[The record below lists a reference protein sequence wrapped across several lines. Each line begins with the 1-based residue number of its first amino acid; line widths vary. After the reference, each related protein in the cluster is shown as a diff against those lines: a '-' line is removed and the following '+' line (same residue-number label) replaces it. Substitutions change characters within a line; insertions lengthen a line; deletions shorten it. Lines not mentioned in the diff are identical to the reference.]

1 MALSPSAPPPSP
13 STRPVVRRVR
23 VLVVDDSA
31 VVRNVFAQELS
42 RDPGI
47 EVVGTAPDPFVA
59 RELLLEREPDVI
71 TLDLEMPRM
80 DGITFLR
87 KIMKYRPTPTIV
99 VSSLTPSGGELAM
112 EALAAGA
119 VDVMCKPG
127 AAYSVGDMTAQLV
140 EKVKEAAAAGI
151 RTPPPSA
158 AAAPPAKGG
167 ATGAAALSA
176 PALSRTTNQILAIGA
191 STGGTVAIERIL
203 ATLPPNTPGIVIT
216 QHMPEL
222 FTTYFANR
230 LKSMSRL
237 DAREAK
243 DGDSVVPGVVLVAP
257 GNKHMLLKRSGARY
271 LVEVKD
277 GPRVNRHRP
286 SVDVMFRSVARSAGR
301 NAIGVILTG
310 MGGDGAQGLLAMR
323 EAGARTIAQD
333 ENTCVVFGMPKVAID
348 GGAVERVLPLDQI
361 AGEMLRLAEE
371 TGRV

>member
-1 MALSPSAPPPSP
+1 MAAPPAPTAP
-13 STRPVVRRVR
+13 RPGPRRVR

-31 VVRNVFAQELS
+31 VVRNVFSSGLA

-59 RELLLEREPDVI
+59 RDLLLEKEPDVI

-87 KIMKYRPTPTIV
+87 KIMRYRPTPVIV
-99 VSSLTPSGGELAM
+99 VSSLTQAGGELAM

-119 VDVMCKPG
+119 VEVMCKPG
-127 AAYSVGDMTAQLV
+127 AAYSVGDMTTDLV
-140 EKVKEAAAAGI
+140 EKVKEVAATGVRAPADRPARPPDQAAG
-151 RTPPPSA
+151 P
-158 AAAPPAKGG
+158 
-167 ATGAAALSA
+167 A

-191 STGGTVAIERIL
+191 STGGTVAVERIL
-203 ATLPPNTPGIVIT
+203 ASLPPNAPGLVIT

-222 FTTYFANR
+222 FTRFFANR

-237 DAREAK
+237 DAREAV
-243 DGDSVVPGVVLVAP
+243 DGDSVVPGVALVAP
-257 GNKHMLLKRSGARY
+257 GNKHMLLRRSGARY

-286 SVDVMFRSVARSAGR
+286 SVDVMFRSVARSAGK

-323 EAGARTIAQD
+323 EAGARTLAQD
-333 ENTCVVFGMPKVAID
+333 EDSCVVFGMPKVAID
-348 GGAVERVLPLDQI
+348 CGAVEQVLPLDLI
-361 AGEMLRLAEE
+361 SAEVLRLAEAQAR
-371 TGRV
+371 G

>member
-1 MALSPSAPPPSP
+1 MPAATSPPAA
-13 STRPVVRRVR
+13 RPGARPVR

-31 VVRNVFAQELS
+31 VVRNVFSAGLA

-59 RELLLEREPDVI
+59 RDLLLEKEPDVI

-87 KIMKYRPTPTIV
+87 KIMKYRPTPVIV
-99 VSSLTPSGGELAM
+99 VSSLTSAGGQMAM

-127 AAYSVGDMTAQLV
+127 AAYSVGDMTADLV
-140 EKVKEAAAAGI
+140 EKVKAVASQGVRAPSPAPAAAG
-151 RTPPPSA
+151 
-158 AAAPPAKGG
+158 AAPS
-167 ATGAAALSA
+167 L
-176 PALSRTTNQILAIGA
+176 ALSRTTNQILALGA

-203 ATLPPNTPGIVIT
+203 SALPGNVPGIVIT

-222 FTTYFANR
+222 FTRSFADR
-230 LKSMSRL
+230 LRAMSSL
-237 DAREAK
+237 DVREAV
-243 DGDSVVPGVVLVAP
+243 DGDSVTPGVALVAP

-286 SVDVMFRSVARSAGR
+286 SVDVMFRSVARSAGQ

-310 MGGDGAQGLLAMR
+310 MGGDGAQGLVSMR
-323 EAGARTIAQD
+323 QAGARTIAQD
-333 ENTCVVFGMPKVAID
+333 EASCVVFGMPKMAIAA
-348 GGAVERVLPLDQI
+348 GAVEKVLPLDQI
-361 AGEMLRLAEE
+361 APEVLQLAEAAA
-371 TGRV
+371 RRA